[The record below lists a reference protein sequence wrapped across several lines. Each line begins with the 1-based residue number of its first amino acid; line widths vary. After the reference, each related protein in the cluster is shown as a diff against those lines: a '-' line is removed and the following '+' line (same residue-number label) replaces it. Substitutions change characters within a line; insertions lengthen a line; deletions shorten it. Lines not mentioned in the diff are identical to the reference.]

1 MTIHSLPQSALDVI
15 DGYFKLKAAKN
26 TFVRCPYF
34 RNPRSGRERWGLTA
48 YSGKGSPRDIE
59 EELRVIEKLEDA
71 DFSKMQESEIRDIMK
86 KRKLG
91 IECSGFIAQVL
102 DAWARELYKK
112 PLYALIGFNKRGLG
126 WIYSKLRPYTHIDV
140 ETLVCPRNAREIDN
154 IQDICPGD
162 VIRFNTTIDHAVLVT
177 AIEDDGGAAL
187 KKIHYAQSVLEDNRE
202 GVKRGAIEFE
212 TPATRNLCEQRWRE
226 EPETGHTI
234 NEKGEP
240 KIYRLFIFDKLT
252 KNHARGAH

>member
-1 MTIHSLPQSALDVI
+1 MIKYSLPQSALDVI
-15 DGYFKLKAAKN
+15 DAYWQLKAAEN
-26 TFVRCPYF
+26 RFVRCPYF

-48 YSGKGSPRDIE
+48 YSGKGSPREIE

-71 DFSKMQESEIRDIMK
+71 DFSKMQESKIRDIMK

-91 IECSGFIAQVL
+91 IECSGFIARVL

-112 PLYALIGFNKRGLG
+112 PIYALIGFNKRGLG
-126 WIYSKLRPYTHIDV
+126 WMYGKLRPYTHIDV
-140 ETLVCPRNAREIDN
+140 ETLVCPRNAREIKDAR
-154 IQDICPGD
+154 DIRPGD
-162 VIRFNTTIDHAVLVT
+162 VMRFNTTIDHAILVT
-177 AIEDDGGAAL
+177 AVERDL
-187 KKIHYAQSVLEDNRE
+187 EMVVKKIHYAQSVLEENRE
-202 GVKRGAIEFE
+202 GVKKGVIEI
-212 TPATRNLCEQRWRE
+212 TSPAVSGLREQRWRE
-226 EPETGHTI
+226 EPETGNTI